1 MKKRQERDARYLAAL
16 EEITQNFWHCKE
28 KYNLA
33 EEENYPSVLR
43 LKALEEKLT
52 TERRLLEEVSLPC
65 RFILEHF
72 TVFMGKSDHTVGF
85 SLGQQL
91 ELGRGSIND
100 FSIQEWGNVCLVIGN
115 VHLCW
120 RDQDYQYLF
129 YPDKVVLRSVDRSKP
144 EIHLF
149 FNFAFKYSKILD
161 EFRDV
166 ATDKQTLYCYPDLF
180 EDD

>member
-1 MKKRQERDARYLAAL
+1 MEKRQERDSRYLAAL
-16 EEITQNFWHCKE
+16 EEVTQKLWQCKE
-28 KYNLA
+28 KYNLL
-33 EEENYPSVLR
+33 EEENYPAVRR
-43 LKALEEKLT
+43 LKDLEEKLT

-72 TVFMGKSDHTVGF
+72 TTFMGKSDHTVGF

-100 FSIQEWGNVCLVIGN
+100 FSIKEWGNVCLVIGN

-166 ATDKQTLYCYPDLF
+166 STDKQTLYCYPDLF
-180 EDD
+180 EDR